1 VKKTLSLKNR
11 FIFIYDKFEFIKM
24 KVKHSKYKNTG
35 ILFEL
40 LTRQLT
46 SDTIT
51 GNQTKSLSFLKKHFN
66 SKTELLKEYKIYH
79 TLATQKYNRD
89 NQATMLIE
97 ELIKAH
103 NKLNKSQLRREKYN
117 LIKEIKDTYNVN
129 DFFKAKIT
137 DYKIMASIY
146 NLLENKKATALSIV
160 DSKVTLLEHITK
172 SKQKTI
178 KKDSVLENYN
188 KQDKDTRLLT
198 YKVLLEKFNDK
209 YSGLKDNQK
218 TLLKEY
224 VNSVTNSP
232 SLKSYIN
239 QEIKEVKKTI
249 TKFSKKV
256 EDKAVAVKLNE
267 TKGMIK
273 PLCKKTF
280 VNDDNVINLLNYY
293 ELINELKTIHG

>member
-1 VKKTLSLKNR
+1 
-11 FIFIYDKFEFIKM
+11 M

-79 TLATQKYNRD
+79 TLATQKYNKD
-89 NQATMLIE
+89 SQATMLIDTLLE
-97 ELIKAH
+97 AH
-103 NKLNKSQLRREKYN
+103 GKLNKSQLRREKYN
-117 LIKEIKDTYNVN
+117 LIKEIKESYNVN

-137 DYKIMASIY
+137 DYKVMASIF

-160 DSKVTLLEHITK
+160 NSKVNILEHITIK
-172 SKQKTI
+172 PTVA
-178 KKDSVLENYN
+178 KKDTVLENFS
-188 KQDKDTRLLT
+188 KQDSDTRLLT
-198 YKVLLEKFNDK
+198 YKVLLEKFNSK
-209 YSGLKDNQK
+209 YSGLQDNQK

-232 SLKSYIN
+232 ALKSYLN

-249 TKFSKKV
+249 TGYSKKV
-256 EDKAVAVKLNE
+256 EDKAVAVKLTE

-273 PLCKKTF
+273 TLCKKTS

-293 ELINELKTIHG
+293 ELVNELKTIHG

>member
-1 VKKTLSLKNR
+1 
-11 FIFIYDKFEFIKM
+11 M

-46 SDTIT
+46 SDTIA
-51 GNQTKSLSFLKKHFN
+51 GNQPKSLSFLKKHFN
-66 SKTELLKEYKIYH
+66 KKTELLKEYKIYH
-79 TLATQKYNRD
+79 TLATQKYNKD
-89 NQATMLIE
+89 SQATMLINT
-97 ELIKAH
+97 LIEAH
-103 NKLNKSQLRREKYN
+103 EKLNKSQLRREKYN

-137 DYKIMASIY
+137 DYKIMASVF
-146 NLLENKKATALSIV
+146 NLLENKNATALSIV
-160 DSKVTLLEHITK
+160 NSKVTILEHITG
-172 SKQKTI
+172 KQVNNT
-178 KKDSVLENYN
+178 KKDVVLENFN
-188 KQDKDTRLLT
+188 KQDSNTRLLT

-209 YSGLKDNQK
+209 YSGLQDNQK
-218 TLLKEY
+218 ILLKEY

-249 TKFSKKV
+249 TGYSKKV
-256 EDKAVAVKLNE
+256 EDKAVAIKLTE

-273 PLCKKTF
+273 PLCKKTS

-293 ELINELKTIHG
+293 ELVNELKTIHG

>member
-1 VKKTLSLKNR
+1 
-11 FIFIYDKFEFIKM
+11 M
-24 KVKHSKYKNTG
+24 KLKHSKYRNTG

-51 GNQTKSLSFLKKHFN
+51 GNQSKSLSFLKKHFN

-79 TLATQKYNRD
+79 TLATKKYNKD
-89 NQATMLIE
+89 SQATMLIE
-97 ELIKAH
+97 ELVKAH
-103 NKLNKSQLRREKYN
+103 EKLNKSQLRREKYN

-137 DYKIMASIY
+137 DYKIMASIF
-146 NLLENKKATALSIV
+146 NLLENKNAKPLSIV
-160 DSKVTLLEHITK
+160 NSKVTLLEHITE
-172 SKQKTI
+172 KQTKI
-178 KKDSVLENYN
+178 NKNVILENFD

-209 YSGLKDNQK
+209 YSNLQDNQK

-224 VNSVTNSP
+224 VNSVSNSP

-239 QEIKEVKKTI
+239 QEIKAVKQSLTRY
-249 TKFSKKV
+249 SKKV
-256 EDKAVAVKLNE
+256 EDKATAIKIDEVKKLINPL
-267 TKGMIK
+267 TK
-273 PLCKKTF
+273 TSE
-280 VNDDNVINLLNYY
+280 VQDDNVINLLNYY
-293 ELINELKTIHG
+293 ELTNNLKSIHG